1 MLSNWH
7 EAKIQ
12 SLLEENKQLRAHLEQ
27 TRRQCASLIS
37 TNAHLELRLKSTSSD
52 DDSPS
57 SSSGHGKS
65 VSRVPSE
72 YSIHSNA
79 SDPTPGTGALKRTRP
94 HDQSCPPVYVSRA
107 PSSGMQPT
115 PYTSQPLRIKSS
127 SVPRS
132 LASLPNQ
139 DCFRAV
145 NTQNENLADYSYVPT
160 EGQLIH
166 IFSDQRQCN
175 EALRHGVDHAA
186 SFASAASSNRH
197 TPNFHPESMPTMTQ
211 LDWTSDRD
219 RSQAKRGL
227 R

>member
-37 TNAHLELRLKSTSSD
+37 TNAHLELRLRSTSSD

-79 SDPTPGTGALKRTRP
+79 SDATSGTGALKRIRQ
-94 HDQSCPPVYVSRA
+94 HDQSCPPVHASRA
-107 PSSGMQPT
+107 PSSSVQPT
-115 PYTSQPLRIKSS
+115 PYMSQPLRIKSS

-139 DCFRAV
+139 ECFRAV
-145 NTQNENLADYSYVPT
+145 NTRNENLADYGYVPT

-166 IFSDQRQCN
+166 IFSDQRQYN
-175 EALRHGVDHAA
+175 EVVRHGDDH
-186 SFASAASSNRH
+186 SASSALAAPPNRN
-197 TPNFHPESMPTMTQ
+197 TPNFQPKSMPTIPR

-219 RSQAKRGL
+219 RSQARRGL